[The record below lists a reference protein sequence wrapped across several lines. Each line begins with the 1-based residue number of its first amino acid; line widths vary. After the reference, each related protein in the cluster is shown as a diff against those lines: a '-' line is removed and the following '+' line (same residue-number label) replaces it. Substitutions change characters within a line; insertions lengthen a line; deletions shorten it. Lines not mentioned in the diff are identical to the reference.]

1 MEFLPIRPAFF
12 ERERRVRGAS
22 GTFRQSRI
30 APRYG
35 VSPSTPRW
43 AGGSF
48 MKNWL
53 SVILAGALLFSTAP
67 AAYSEPHQVVPGT
80 QVRLHIVSNIG
91 TAISKSGDPFVAVV
105 SEPVFIGNTLLIPA
119 GTRVNGIVNNVEK
132 ARHFSIFR
140 GQAYMDVT
148 FRSLEIDSRIVPV
161 HMSLIAI
168 EQPSSDRD
176 GRRRKDVKIDEG
188 QIIEEKHDFRGDLMG
203 ASIGTGGGALV
214 GLIFSN
220 VARGF
225 GFGLAGSAAY
235 IVARKG
241 KEVDLP
247 AETGM
252 LVRIDNGVTVPGVM
266 EPATVPTVSSEPSGN

>member
-1 MEFLPIRPAFF
+1 
-12 ERERRVRGAS
+12 
-22 GTFRQSRI
+22 
-30 APRYG
+30 
-35 VSPSTPRW
+35 
-43 AGGSF
+43 
-48 MKNWL
+48 MKALL
-53 SVILAGALLFSTAP
+53 SSVLAGALLCATAP
-67 AAYSEPHQVVPGT
+67 ASYSEPHQVVPGT

-91 TAISKSGDPFVAVV
+91 TATSRDGDPFVAVV
-105 SEPVFIGNTLLIPA
+105 SEPVFVGNTLLIPA
-119 GTRVNGIVNNVEK
+119 GTRVNGVIGTVEK

-140 GQAYMDVT
+140 GQAYMDLT
-148 FRSLEIDSRIVPV
+148 FRSLEIDSRLIPIR
-161 HMSLIAI
+161 MSILAI

-176 GRRRKDVKIDEG
+176 ARRRKDVKIDEG
-188 QIIEEKHDFRGDLMG
+188 QIIQEKHDYKGDVMG
-203 ASIGTGGGALV
+203 GSIGTGGGALV

-252 LVRIDNGVTVPGVM
+252 LVRIDNGVTLPGTV
-266 EPATVPTVSSEPSGN
+266 EPVAAPPSGN

>member
-1 MEFLPIRPAFF
+1 
-12 ERERRVRGAS
+12 
-22 GTFRQSRI
+22 
-30 APRYG
+30 
-35 VSPSTPRW
+35 
-43 AGGSF
+43 
-48 MKNWL
+48 MKALL
-53 SVILAGALLFSTAP
+53 SAVLAGALLLSTAP
-67 AAYSEPHQVVPGT
+67 ASYSEPRQVVPGT
-80 QVRLHIVSNIG
+80 QVRLHMVSSIG
-91 TAISKSGDPFVAVV
+91 TATSRDGDPFVAVV
-105 SEPVFIGNTLLIPA
+105 SEPVFVDNTLLIPA
-119 GTRVNGIVNNVEK
+119 GTRVNGVIGTVER

-140 GQAYMDVT
+140 GQAYMDLN
-148 FRSLEIDSRIVPV
+148 FRSLEIDSRLVPI
-161 HMSLIAI
+161 HMSIIAI

-188 QIIEEKHDFRGDLMG
+188 QIIEQKHDYKGDVMG
-203 ASIGTGGGALV
+203 GSIGAGGGALV

-252 LVRIDNGVTVPGVM
+252 LVRIDNGVTLPGTVQ
-266 EPATVPTVSSEPSGN
+266 PAAATPSGQ

>member
-1 MEFLPIRPAFF
+1 
-12 ERERRVRGAS
+12 
-22 GTFRQSRI
+22 
-30 APRYG
+30 
-35 VSPSTPRW
+35 
-43 AGGSF
+43 
-48 MKNWL
+48 
-53 SVILAGALLFSTAP
+53 
-67 AAYSEPHQVVPGT
+67 
-80 QVRLHIVSNIG
+80 
-91 TAISKSGDPFVAVV
+91 
-105 SEPVFIGNTLLIPA
+105 LLIPA
-119 GTRVNGIVNNVEK
+119 GTRVNGIVNNVER
-132 ARHFSIFR
+132 ARHFSVFR

-161 HMSLIAI
+161 RMSLIAI

-188 QIIEEKHDFRGDLMG
+188 QIIEEKHDFKGDLMG

-252 LVRIDNGVTVPGVM
+252 LVRIDNGVTVPGVVA
-266 EPATVPTVSSEPSGN
+266 PAAPPSAAGEPSGN

>member
-1 MEFLPIRPAFF
+1 
-12 ERERRVRGAS
+12 
-22 GTFRQSRI
+22 
-30 APRYG
+30 
-35 VSPSTPRW
+35 
-43 AGGSF
+43 
-48 MKNWL
+48 MKALL
-53 SVILAGALLFSTAP
+53 SAVLAGALLCSTAP
-67 AAYSEPHQVVPGT
+67 ASYAEPRQVVPGT
-80 QVRLHIVSNIG
+80 QVRLHIVSS
-91 TAISKSGDPFVAVV
+91 ISTTTSRSGDPFVAVV

-119 GTRVNGIVNNVEK
+119 GTRVNGIINTVER

-140 GQAYMDVT
+140 GQAYMDLT

-161 HMSLIAI
+161 RMSILAL

-188 QIIEEKHDFRGDLMG
+188 QIIQEKHDYKGDIVG
-203 ASIGTGGGALV
+203 GSIGAGGGALV

-252 LVRIDNGVTVPGVM
+252 LVRIDNGVTLPGSI
-266 EPATVPTVSSEPSGN
+266 EPVAGVASPSGN